1 MEPTRDTHATVVDL
15 LDRVL
20 DKGLVINADIII
32 SVAGIPLIGV
42 NLRAALAGME
52 TMLKYGV
59 MQAWDEKTRA
69 WEREHR
75 GKKELSLTQ
84 GEEVILKMFGT
95 YYYSEG
101 IYTAWRPGCFYLTDK
116 RLLLYRQDF
125 NEVIFEI
132 PLEEIKS
139 LVVKEE
145 RHFTK
150 EGNKEVLYLIDRT
163 DRVSRLR
170 VAEKS
175 QLKDTIEEGIKAKG
189 LFLEENPILPEFEEE
204 LINFLMEEERVTH
217 RGKMWHLMTYSAPDG
232 VTSSAWKPGHLYLTN
247 KRLCWWGDFDRKI
260 VFETSIDKVASST
273 VEIRDLSVALKKKKA
288 LDVIYETSLG
298 KRVACF
304 SGEALG
310 EWEKTLNQ
318 IISRQGATVAASE
331 IETCPQCG
339 REGLAKRLLEK
350 GCSKC
355 GWVSPRLKKKL
366 AEAAM

>member
-1 MEPTRDTHATVVDL
+1 MEPVRDTHVTLVDL

-20 DKGLVINADIII
+20 DKGLVINADVII

-59 MQAWDEKTRA
+59 MQAWDERTRA

-84 GEEVILKMFGT
+84 GEEVVLKMFGS

-101 IYTAWRPGCFYLTDK
+101 IYAAWRSGYFYLTDK
-116 RLLLYRQDF
+116 RLLLHHQDF

-139 LVVKEE
+139 LVIKEE
-145 RHFTK
+145 KHFTK
-150 EGNKEVLYLIDRT
+150 EGNKEVLCLIDRM
-163 DRVSRLR
+163 DRVSRLHT
-170 VAEKS
+170 AETS
-175 QLKDTIEEGIKAKG
+175 QLKDTIEKGIKAKG
-189 LFLEENPILPEFEEE
+189 LFLEENPILPEFEKEP
-204 LINFLMEEERVTH
+204 ISFLMEGEKVTH
-217 RGKMWHLMTYSAPDG
+217 RGKMWHLMTYPAPGG
-232 VTSSAWKPGHLYLTN
+232 VISSTWRPGHLYLTN
-247 KRLCWWGDFDRKI
+247 KRLCWWSDFDRK
-260 VFETSIDKVASST
+260 VAFEISIDKITSSM
-273 VEIRDLSVALKKKKA
+273 VGVRDLSGALRNRRV
-288 LDVIYETSLG
+288 LDLIYQTECG

-304 SGEALG
+304 SGDELDQ
-310 EWEKTLNQ
+310 WEKTLNQ
-318 IISRQGATVAASE
+318 IISRQDATTVESE

-339 REGLAKRLLEK
+339 REALTKELLEK

-355 GWVSPRLKKKL
+355 GWVSPRLKEKL
-366 AEAAM
+366 AQSS